1 MRNKLTAP
9 EALTFPENIRTVFF
23 DLDGTLLDSMGVWTQ
38 IDIDFLGK
46 RNLPMPED
54 YLEAIV
60 PLGFRATAEYTIRRF
75 QLSETPEALMG
86 EWHEMAVDAY
96 THHVPLKKGAL
107 PLLNRMK
114 EKGYRLA
121 VASASSKELVMPCLK
136 RNGILE
142 FFDQILTVSED
153 GYGKNEPAFW
163 SEAAEKLG
171 TEPADCLLFD
181 DAAAALLAAGKAGM
195 TTVGVFD
202 RHTPGQ
208 DAVCSAGDFY
218 TSLD

>member
-1 MRNKLTAP
+1 
-9 EALTFPENIRTVFF
+9 
-23 DLDGTLLDSMGVWTQ
+23 
-38 IDIDFLGK
+38 
-46 RNLPMPED
+46 
-54 YLEAIV
+54 
-60 PLGFRATAEYTIRRF
+60 
-75 QLSETPEALMG
+75 
-86 EWHEMAVDAY
+86 
-96 THHVPLKKGAL
+96 
-107 PLLNRMK
+107 MK

-171 TEPADCLLFD
+171 TEPTDCLLFD

>member
-1 MRNKLTAP
+1 MTNQLTAP
-9 EALTFPENIRTVFF
+9 EALVFPENIRTVFF

-38 IDIDFLGK
+38 IDVDFLSK
-46 RNLPMPED
+46 RGLPMPED

-75 QLSETPEALMG
+75 QLSETPEALMQ
-86 EWHEMAVDAY
+86 EWHGMAVDAY
-96 THHVPLKKGAL
+96 THHVPLKKGAR

-136 RNGILE
+136 RNGILD
-142 FFDQILTVSED
+142 FFDRIITVSED
-153 GYGKNEPAFW
+153 GYGKNEPEFW
-163 SEAAEKLG
+163 TEAAGLLE
-171 TEPADCLLFD
+171 TEPKDCLLFD

-202 RHTPGQ
+202 RQTPGQ
-208 DAVCSAGDFY
+208 DAVRSAGDFY
-218 TSLD
+218 TNLD

>member
-1 MRNKLTAP
+1 MTNQLTAP
-9 EALTFPENIRTVFF
+9 EALVFPENIRTVFF

-38 IDIDFLGK
+38 IDVDFLSK
-46 RNLPMPED
+46 RGLPMPED

-75 QLSETPEALMG
+75 QLSETPEALMQ
-86 EWHEMAVDAY
+86 EWHGMAVDAY
-96 THHVPLKKGAL
+96 THHVPLKKGAR

-121 VASASSKELVMPCLK
+121 VASASSRELVMPCLK
-136 RNGILE
+136 RNGILD
-142 FFDQILTVSED
+142 FFDRIITVSED

-163 SEAAEKLG
+163 TEAAGLLE
-171 TEPADCLLFD
+171 TEPKDCLLFD
-181 DAAAALLAAGKAGM
+181 DAAAALLAAGEAGM

-202 RHTPGQ
+202 RQTPGQ
-208 DAVCSAGDFY
+208 DAVRSAGDFY
-218 TSLD
+218 TNLD